1 MLVLV
6 NWMANGVVFQRYP
19 VKPESWIKAL
29 LSKSNSSALWIG
41 SWSEL
46 WTKKTI
52 SSHSKKQVSANNN
65 NKNNDNNLDSP
76 NEAKRWMKSCNS
88 KKLWTIDWLIMLTIR
103 HNTYQKYVFYFH
115 FEFLSLISCTIKS
128 NIQVVV
134 IVSYILNLKWWWQWD
149 WWKKLMY
156 QSLMKLHGEQLHCN
170 QKKFKHY
177 WFFNTTCWA
186 GIFGKKL

>member
-1 MLVLV
+1 MKKRHKTMLVLV

-19 VKPESWIKAL
+19 VKPKSWIKAL
-29 LSKSNSSALWIG
+29 LSKWNSSALWIG

-156 QSLMKLHGEQLHCN
+156 
-170 QKKFKHY
+170 
-177 WFFNTTCWA
+177 
-186 GIFGKKL
+186 

>member
-1 MLVLV
+1 MKKRRKTMLVLV
-6 NWMANGVVFQRYP
+6 NWMANGVVFKRYP

-29 LSKSNSSALWIG
+29 LSKSNTSALWIG

-88 KKLWTIDWLIMLTIR
+88 KKFWTIDWLIDWLCWLLDITLIK
-103 HNTYQKYVFYFH
+103 NLFFTFTLNFWVSLVVQ
-115 FEFLSLISCTIKS
+115 LSQIS
-128 NIQVVV
+128 
-134 IVSYILNLKWWWQWD
+134 
-149 WWKKLMY
+149 KL
-156 QSLMKLHGEQLHCN
+156 
-170 QKKFKHY
+170 
-177 WFFNTTCWA
+177 
-186 GIFGKKL
+186 